1 MSFTSHPCLSHFK
14 LSLLLAL
21 VILLGGCAT
30 LSRDGGFG
38 AVAIIA
44 KERLAKDTQWV
55 RSESDADGI
64 HAIVQKHLA
73 QPLTADDAIQ
83 IALLNNRGLQ
93 ATYAEVGIAEADLVQ
108 ASRLRNPVFG
118 YANLRGGGGAVE
130 IDRSLGFDFL
140 QFLTIPLAKRIE
152 SRRFEQ
158 IKLLVANEA
167 LRVAAETRKAYFQ
180 AVAAR
185 ESVGYAEQVKTAGE
199 ASAQLAERM
208 ARAGNFSKLDQARE
222 QVFYADAAAQF
233 ARAHQMA
240 ISEREKLTRLMG
252 LWGEDVRFQL
262 PERLPALPA
271 TRPELQDLEAFAMAQ
286 RLDIQAMRRQSEGL
300 ASSLGLTKATRLI
313 NVLELGPAQIRSPH
327 EPVTNGYQISIEVP
341 LFDWGGARIARA
353 EAIYM
358 QSVNRLAETAV
369 NARSEVRANYSDYIG
384 TYDLA
389 KHYRDEIVPLRKKI
403 SDELL
408 LRYNGMLTSVFEL
421 LADSREQVT
430 SVNASIDALKTFWLA
445 ETELQ
450 MALGGRLRTAAMSN
464 TPAADVPPPTRV
476 KPAKPDMDA
485 DPHSQHRKGN

>member
-1 MSFTSHPCLSHFK
+1 MIFTDHPSLNRFK
-14 LSLLLAL
+14 LSLIAAVVL
-21 VILLGGCAT
+21 LLGGCAT

-55 RSESDADGI
+55 RSESDADGVQ
-64 HAIVQKHLA
+64 AIVKKRLA
-73 QPLTADDAIQ
+73 QPLTVDDAIQ
-83 IALLNNRGLQ
+83 VALLNNRGLQ
-93 ATYAEVGIAEADLVQ
+93 ATYAELGIAEADLVQ
-108 ASRLRNPVFG
+108 ASRLHNPVFG
-118 YANLRGGGGAVE
+118 YTNVRGGGE
-130 IDRSLGFDFL
+130 HDIDKILGFDFL

-180 AVAAR
+180 AIAAR
-185 ESVGYAEQVKTAGE
+185 ESVSYAEQVKTAAE
-199 ASAQLAERM
+199 AGAQLAERM

-233 ARAHQMA
+233 ARARQVA
-240 ISEREKLTRLMG
+240 ILEREKLTRLMG
-252 LWGEDVRFQL
+252 LWGEDIRFQL

-271 TRPELQDLEAFAMAQ
+271 RQPELQDLEAFAMAQ
-286 RLDIQAMRRQSEGL
+286 RLDIQAARRQSEAL
-300 ASSLGLTKATRLI
+300 ASSLGLTKATRFI
-313 NVLELGPAQIRSPH
+313 NVLELGPAQVRGAG
-327 EPVTNGYQISIEVP
+327 EPVRNGYQISLEVP

-353 EAIYM
+353 EAVYM

-384 TYDLA
+384 AYDLA

-421 LADSREQVT
+421 LADSREQVA
-430 SVNASIDALKTFWLA
+430 SVNASIEALKSFWLA

-450 MALGGRLRTAAMSN
+450 MALGGRLPTVAMSN
-464 TPAADVPPPTRV
+464 APAADMPPPTMV

>member
-1 MSFTSHPCLSHFK
+1 MIFPVHPSLRRFK
-14 LSLLLAL
+14 LPLLAAFVL
-21 VILLGGCAT
+21 LLGGCAT

-38 AVAIIA
+38 AVANIV
-44 KERLAKDTQWV
+44 KERLGKDAQWAG
-55 RSESDADGI
+55 SASDADG
-64 HAIVQKHLA
+64 VQASVKNLLA
-73 QPLTADDAIQ
+73 QPLTVDNAMQ
-83 IALLNNRGLQ
+83 VALLNNRGLQ

-108 ASRLRNPVFG
+108 ASRLHNPVLG
-118 YANLRGGGGAVE
+118 YTNVRGGGLLE
-130 IDRSLGFDFL
+130 IDKSLGFDFL

-180 AVAAR
+180 AVAAQ
-185 ESVGYAEQVKTAGE
+185 ESVRFAEQVKTAAE
-199 ASAQLAERM
+199 ASAQLAQRM

-233 ARAHQMA
+233 ARTQQMA

-252 LWGEDVRFQL
+252 LWGEDTRFQL

-286 RLDIQAMRRQSEGL
+286 RLDIQAARRQSEGL
-300 ASSLGLTKATRLI
+300 ASSLGLTKATRFV
-313 NVLELGPAQIRSPH
+313 NVLELGPAQIRGAG
-327 EPVTNGYQISIEVP
+327 EPVRNGYQISIEVP
-341 LFDWGGARIARA
+341 LFDWGGASIARA

-369 NARSEVRANYSDYIG
+369 NARSEVRASYSDYVG
-384 TYDLA
+384 VYDLA

-408 LRYNGMLTSVFEL
+408 LRYNGMLASVFEL
-421 LADSREQVT
+421 LADSREQVA
-430 SVNASIDALKTFWLA
+430 SVNASIEALKSFWLA

-450 MALGGRLRTAAMSN
+450 MALGGRLTTSAISNAPTADA
-464 TPAADVPPPTRV
+464 PPPAMV